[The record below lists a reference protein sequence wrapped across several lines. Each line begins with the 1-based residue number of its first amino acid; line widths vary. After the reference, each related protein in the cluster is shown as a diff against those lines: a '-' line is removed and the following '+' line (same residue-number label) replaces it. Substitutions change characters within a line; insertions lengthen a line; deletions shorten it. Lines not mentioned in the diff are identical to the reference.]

1 MKMSMDQQANSTD
14 ELKKFYSQVRKQNVA
29 QKWEK
34 LSTDFQ
40 EYSNKVSELA
50 VLDSC
55 TSYFT
60 FIAISDAASARQ
72 ISWCTSPNVED
83 WDK

>member
-40 EYSNKVSELA
+40 EYANKVTELA
-50 VLDSC
+50 VLSSC
-55 TSYFT
+55 TSYLTFT
-60 FIAISDAASARQ
+60 AISDAASAR
-72 ISWCTSPNVED
+72 
-83 WDK
+83 